1 MHYIASQKTTDQ
13 YGVVRFLLSPIDGSR
28 YGERVPSSSINWAD
42 TLSESDHEKGKTMSI
57 DRHDERVYELRQSII
72 ESDERKME
80 KRDERRQQIEEMLDG
95 IRTVCFHC
103 HTDKTPMWD
112 KSLGPNEYAVMCS
125 ECSASTG
132 FCETPEDAVDNWCGV
147 NRIGGNGVHVEPLK
161 ELGDVRDK
169 LEQMW
174 EDHMIDK
181 DFQHTMDGTDGIG
194 FALLQIWMNK
204 IPGIRFECG
213 GQPVDQ
219 KYGENLEDKN
229 EN

>member
-1 MHYIASQKTTDQ
+1 MKYIASQKTTDQ
-13 YGVVRFLLSPIDGSR
+13 HGIVMFLLSPSDGSR
-28 YGERVPSSSINWAD
+28 YGERVPASA
-42 TLSESDHEKGKTMSI
+42 I
-57 DRHDERVYELRQSII
+57 DWTETSTT
-72 ESDERKME
+72 DERKGKIMNLDAHNE
-80 KRDERRQQIEEMLDG
+80 KCFELMQLAQEDIERKAAERAERKQQIENMLDT
-95 IRTVCFHC
+95 ITTRCLHC

-112 KSLGPNEYAVMCS
+112 KSLGDGEYAVMCS

-132 FCETPEDAVDNWCGV
+132 FFDTPEGAIDNWCGIQ
-147 NRIGGNGVHVEPLK
+147 RIGGNGVHVEPLK

-169 LEQMW
+169 LEHMW

-213 GQPVDQ
+213 GQPVD
-219 KYGENLEDKN
+219 KSDE
-229 EN
+229 